1 MLKMSNR
8 FDKPTLTRI
17 ISSNCPIESKVAQ
30 IIALHE
36 LQRMNQ
42 LNEIANEIGHV
53 FDDAKE
59 NEL

>member
-1 MLKMSNR
+1 MSDR
-8 FDKPTLTRI
+8 LDKPTLTRI
-17 ISSNCPIESKVAQ
+17 ISSNYPIESKVAQ

-36 LQRMNQ
+36 LQRINQ
-42 LNEIANEIGHV
+42 LNEIANEIGHI

>member
-1 MLKMSNR
+1 MSNR

-17 ISSNCPIESKVAQ
+17 ISSNYPVESKVAQ
-30 IIALHE
+30 IIALHD
-36 LQRMNQ
+36 LNRMNQ

-59 NEL
+59 N

>member
-1 MLKMSNR
+1 MGDQ

-17 ISSNCPIESKVAQ
+17 ISSNYPIESKVAQ
-30 IIALHE
+30 IMALHE

-42 LNEIANEIGHV
+42 LNEIANEIGNA

>member
-1 MLKMSNR
+1 MSDR
-8 FDKPTLTRI
+8 FDKSTLTRI
-17 ISSNCPIESKVAQ
+17 ISSNYPIESKVAQ

-42 LNEIANEIGHV
+42 LNEIANEIGHI

-59 NEL
+59 NEF